1 MGLRPTK
8 PICDF
13 PPQWSAP
20 QTGTA
25 AVIRTTIKPMRL
37 IAILT
42 LLTAAVAFAATKGAT
57 ADLKDAQGKDV
68 GVLKLK
74 AVKDGVQI
82 SGKLTGLPDGVH
94 ALHIHQVGTC
104 TAPDFKSAG
113 PHFNPEH
120 KQHGDLNPQGHHAGD
135 LPNINAA
142 KGAAK
147 IKVLAK
153 GVTLADTGDNSLF
166 HAGGTSLVVHA
177 KEDDRKTD
185 PAGNAGDRIA
195 CGVIT
200 K

>member
-1 MGLRPTK
+1 
-8 PICDF
+8 
-13 PPQWSAP
+13 
-20 QTGTA
+20 
-25 AVIRTTIKPMRL
+25 MRL

-42 LLTAAVAFAATKGAT
+42 LLTAAAAFAASKTAT
-57 ADLKDAQGKDV
+57 ADLKDAQGKEV

-74 AVKDGVQI
+74 AVKDGVDI
-82 SGKLTGLPDGVH
+82 SGRLKGLPDGEH
-94 ALHIHQVGTC
+94 ALHIHQTGTC

-113 PHFNPEH
+113 PHFNPAN

-135 LPNINAA
+135 LPNVKIA
-142 KGAAK
+142 KGTAK
-147 IKVLAK
+147 VKVVAK
-153 GVTLADTGDNSLF
+153 GVTLDDAGDNSLF
-166 HAGGTSLVVHA
+166 HSGGTSLVVHA

>member
-1 MGLRPTK
+1 
-8 PICDF
+8 
-13 PPQWSAP
+13 
-20 QTGTA
+20 
-25 AVIRTTIKPMRL
+25 MRL

-42 LLTAAVAFAATKGAT
+42 LLTAGSALAASKTAT
-57 ADLKDAQGKDV
+57 ADLKDAQGKEI

-74 AVKDGVQI
+74 AVKDGVEI
-82 SGKLTGLPDGVH
+82 TGKLSGLPDGAH

-113 PHFNPEH
+113 PHFNPEK

-135 LPNINAA
+135 LPNLTAA
-142 KGAAK
+142 KGTAK
-147 IKVLAK
+147 IKVTAK
-153 GVTLADTGDNSLF
+153 GVTLADAGDNSLF
-166 HAGGTSLVVHA
+166 HSGGTSLVVHA

-195 CGVIT
+195 CGVIV